1 MAATSLPYVTVVG
14 DLVLCHH
21 PRQTW
26 SNLHKEKWIISS
38 YCQLPNYRRFYCRK
52 VDRYYHRLVDAGK
65 LLLY

>member
-14 DLVLCHH
+14 NLVLYHH

-26 SNLHKEKWIISS
+26 SNLHTESWIINS

-52 VDRYYHRLVDAGK
+52 VDCYYHRLVDAGK
-65 LLLY
+65 LFL